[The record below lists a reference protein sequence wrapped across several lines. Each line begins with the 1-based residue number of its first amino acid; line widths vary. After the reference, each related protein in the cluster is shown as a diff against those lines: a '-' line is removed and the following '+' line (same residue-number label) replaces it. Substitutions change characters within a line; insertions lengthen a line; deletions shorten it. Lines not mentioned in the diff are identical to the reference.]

1 MREFI
6 KRGAVIFWTLVAFII
21 SQGTASS
28 AEINIGFTGPLTG
41 PAAYIGIDSVHGLQ
55 IAAKEL
61 NDEGGVEV
69 AGKKYTVNIRPYDD
83 EGNAAK
89 AVAGMQRLKD
99 RYDVPA
105 IFQGLSGAIMGMLER
120 NEKLN
125 VLLFGYFK
133 HPKATTIG
141 NKLVLR
147 MDPTFQD
154 EAGGLAASI
163 VKIVKPKSY
172 ATISELGDYGK
183 NFTSFYKDFFEKNG
197 VQLVATEWL
206 DGRTQTDFRGQLTK
220 IKAAK
225 PDVIMMTAYD
235 EASAGVIKQAHEL
248 DIKIPFALTSGFQ
261 SVGEKM
267 TGTALIEGYYK
278 PISRFQEDPLPY
290 SVDRYKN
297 QLYPKMGY
305 KEPSGP
311 YGLGTYGQLLV
322 IIKAM
327 KHAGTTTDPLKI
339 RQSVPLVLPM
349 EEKHNIHGYQAFEE
363 NGDARVSYPIGRY
376 HNGKLVVVK

>member
-1 MREFI
+1 
-6 KRGAVIFWTLVAFII
+6 
-21 SQGTASS
+21 
-28 AEINIGFTGPLTG
+28 
-41 PAAYIGIDSVHGLQ
+41 
-55 IAAKEL
+55 
-61 NDEGGVEV
+61 
-69 AGKKYTVNIRPYDD
+69 
-83 EGNAAK
+83 
-89 AVAGMQRLKD
+89 
-99 RYDVPA
+99 
-105 IFQGLSGAIMGMLER
+105 MGMLER
-120 NEKLN
+120 NENLN

-133 HPKATTIG
+133 HPKATSLG

-154 EAGGLAASI
+154 EAGGLAAS
-163 VKIVKPKSY
+163 VLKTLKPKSY
-172 ATISELGDYGK
+172 AMISEQGDYGK
-183 NFTSFYKDFFEKNG
+183 SFTSFYKDFFEKNG
-197 VQLVATEWL
+197 VQLVANEWL

-225 PDVIMMTAYD
+225 PDVIIMTAYD

-267 TGTALIEGYYK
+267 TGPALIEGYFK
-278 PISRFQEDPLPY
+278 PISRFQEDPLPF

-349 EEKHNIHGYQAFEE
+349 EEKHNIHGYRAFED